1 MVFGKTR
8 NFYREITENNCPKKK
23 KLNALKNEVFEKLRI
38 KKKWKVYRKYCLLN
52 QSWLILIYNNNEY
65 FTSIDIA

>member
-1 MVFGKTR
+1 MKHFRDTLWRKMVFGKTR

-38 KKKWKVYRKYCLLN
+38 KKK
-52 QSWLILIYNNNEY
+52 
-65 FTSIDIA
+65 